1 MTTRGITISAV
12 TPIKYPKWYRQCNI
26 DDHKKILKES
36 NCQPEYDGSDIQSTS
51 RAGLVESFSNYGQ
64 RVEQWLIEKEKNMGS
79 GCCGGNSS
87 SCSSDS
93 NPVSNDTPT
102 QDGCTNDAATCDNDP
117 CCKKDN

>member
-1 MTTRGITISAV
+1 MLDSRDFI
-12 TPIKYPKWYRQCNI
+12 PK
-26 DDHKKILKES
+26 
-36 NCQPEYDGSDIQSTS
+36 YDGSDIKSLNKQ
-51 RAGLVESFSNYGQ
+51 GILDSFNNYGQ
-64 RVEQWLIEKEKNMGS
+64 RVGRWLDTQIEKEKDMGS

-87 SCSSDS
+87 SCSSDN